1 MKQTA
6 VEWLLEE
13 LNDNGFSHLDL
24 ATDIIKQAK
33 EMEKQQI
40 KQAYNDGKAAVIHIE
55 NNMSLE
61 EYFNETYKNETK

>member
-33 EMEKQQI
+33 QMEKENI
-40 KQAYNDGKAAVIHIE
+40 KQAYNDGKAAVINIK

-61 EYFNETYKNETK
+61 QYYNETFKNKTK